1 MLYALTIN
9 PGHDLFDLLID
20 DVIDNII
27 ITFKTNFIEI
37 VSHNEDHYHAL
48 IEQNEIIVKDK
59 DLGKLCHCDIVRN
72 LKAYQK
78 YMHNHDVTQSRIIGE
93 LPYYED
99 DSIIDYLILQGPSK
113 TVIKFGWKVLK
124 NYSNLVKFYNEY
136 QLNKKGGANNV

>member
-20 DVIDNII
+20 KVIDNII
-27 ITFKTNFIEI
+27 ISFKTNYIEI

-59 DLGKLCHCDIVRN
+59 ELGKLCHCDIVRN

-78 YMHNHDVTQSRIIGE
+78 YMHNHDVTQEKYIGE

-99 DSIIDYLILQGPSK
+99 DSIIEYVVKFGPTK
-113 TVIKFGWKVLK
+113 TVVHFGWKVLK
-124 NYSNLVKFYNEY
+124 SYSSLCNFYEDY
-136 QLNKKGGANNV
+136 MRYLYKE